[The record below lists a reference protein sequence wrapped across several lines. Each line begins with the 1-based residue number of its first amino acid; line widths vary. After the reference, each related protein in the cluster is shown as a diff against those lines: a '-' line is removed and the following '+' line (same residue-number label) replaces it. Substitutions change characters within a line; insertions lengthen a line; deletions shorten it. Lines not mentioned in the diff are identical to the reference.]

1 MVTKKFLIFMVLCT
15 FFAVGFPQYIL
26 GDDHDKGHKKSW
38 YHRIFDW
45 DDDDNH
51 HDDDHKHRNRHRKR
65 DRADDHDGR
74 HFQAV
79 NNPTYKENCGACH
92 LAYQP
97 ELLPSSSWK
106 AILVQL
112 DDHFGEV
119 LELDPETQKVILG
132 YVETNAAENST
143 AKRAV
148 KIMRSLGNATPMR
161 ITDIPYIQHKHHEIS
176 SSVFDRQTIGSFSNC
191 DGCHQKA
198 EEGIYDD
205 DFVVIPK

>member
-1 MVTKKFLIFMVLCT
+1 MVTRKFLTCMVLST
-15 FFAVGFPQYIL
+15 FFAIGLAQDIL

-45 DDDDNH
+45 DDDDD
-51 HDDDHKHRNRHRKR
+51 HDDDEHKHRKRYRKR

-74 HFQAV
+74 HLEAV

-97 ELLPSSSWK
+97 ELLPSSSWRG
-106 AILVQL
+106 ILGQL
-112 DDHFGEV
+112 DDHFDEV
-119 LELDPETQKVILG
+119 LELDSATQKVILP
-132 YVETNAAENST
+132 YLETNAAENST

-148 KIMRSLGNATPMR
+148 KIMRSLGSTTPMR
-161 ITDIPYIQHKHHEIS
+161 ITDIPYIRHKHHEIS
-176 SSVFDRQTIGSFSNC
+176 PSVFDRQKIGSFSNC
-191 DGCHQKA
+191 DACHQRA